1 MNNKNPE
8 LVILAAG
15 MGSRYGGLKQI
26 DSVDDFG
33 HIIIDYS
40 IYDAIQAGFKDVTF
54 IIKKEIEDDFR
65 EIMDKHLC
73 GKNINVKY
81 VFQEVDKIPEGFTL
95 PEGRTKPW
103 GTAHAIACCQGVVTA
118 PFAVINADDYYGRD
132 AFFKIYDFLKN
143 SADDYSY
150 AMVGYHLANTVT
162 KEGCVNRGICVV
174 DENSMLTEV
183 VERINIGI
191 EGDKIYYPDGEEKR
205 YLAPETVVS
214 MNFWGLTPA
223 YIDECA
229 KRFEIF
235 LKDNLDKNPMKC
247 EFYMP
252 TVVDTLVNEGK
263 ATVKVLES
271 DDRWY
276 GVTYKEDK
284 PGVVAAF
291 RRFKE
296 EGKYPE
302 NF

>member
-1 MNNKNPE
+1 MNNKNHE

-40 IYDAIQAGFKDVTF
+40 IYDAIKAGFKDITF

-73 GKNINVKY
+73 GKDVNIKY

-132 AFFKIYDFLKN
+132 AFYKIYDFLKN

-150 AMVGYHLANTVT
+150 AMVGYHLSNTVT

-214 MNFWGLTPA
+214 MNFWA
-223 YIDECA
+223 
-229 KRFEIF
+229 
-235 LKDNLDKNPMKC
+235 
-247 EFYMP
+247 
-252 TVVDTLVNEGK
+252 
-263 ATVKVLES
+263 
-271 DDRWY
+271 
-276 GVTYKEDK
+276 
-284 PGVVAAF
+284 
-291 RRFKE
+291 
-296 EGKYPE
+296 
-302 NF
+302 